1 MDGDN
6 TDEDSDYGSDDDIDD
21 DNNKTKPYDYADA
34 TKMIINIK
42 VIHILINNWE
52 MYPKKFK

>member
-1 MDGDN
+1 MDDDN

-42 VIHILINNWE
+42 VIHILIDNWE
-52 MYPKKFK
+52 MYPKFK

>member
-1 MDGDN
+1 MDDDN

-21 DNNKTKPYDYADA
+21 DKNKTKPYYADT

-42 VIHILINNWE
+42 VIHILINN
-52 MYPKKFK
+52 

>member
-6 TDEDSDYGSDDDIDD
+6 TDEDSDYGSDDGIDD
-21 DNNKTKPYDYADA
+21 DNNKTKAYDYADA

-42 VIHILINNWE
+42 VIHILTNN
-52 MYPKKFK
+52 

>member
-1 MDGDN
+1 MDDDN

-21 DNNKTKPYDYADA
+21 DNKTKPYDYADA

-42 VIHILINNWE
+42 VIHILINN
-52 MYPKKFK
+52 